1 MQKTGLILL
10 QTSRIIDIT
19 EVKNM
24 DFLQGIAQNAV
35 QCESALLNNDKKH
48 KVFFGII
55 TDSEKWLFLECSLN
69 SQGKPSFKL

>member
-35 QCESALLNNDKKH
+35 QCESALLNNDKK
-48 KVFFGII
+48 
-55 TDSEKWLFLECSLN
+55 
-69 SQGKPSFKL
+69 QSFWNYN